1 MDLENLKKQFPCLQ
15 AQKELSNGLPTI
27 DVKIDYETLRFPIA
41 DLTEREKEFCCKVLN
56 KE

>member
-27 DVKIDYETLRFPIA
+27 DVKM
-41 DLTEREKEFCCKVLN
+41 VLLQSF
-56 KE
+56 K